1 MELLSLQK
9 EYFQSGATLPVEF
22 RIRQLKTLYQTILA
36 MEEPIQEALLADLGK
51 SQFESYETEIGFV
64 LAEIT
69 HAIRHLK
76 SWARPK
82 GRLSPLFLFPSK
94 GRVQQVPYG
103 SALILSPWNY
113 PFQLAVAPLVSSIAA
128 GNCTVIKPSELAPRT
143 AEVLGE
149 LIDSCFEKR
158 FCAVL
163 QGGAETAA
171 RLTALPFDFI
181 FFTGSSQTDQ
191 RRPF

>member
-69 HAIRHLK
+69 HAIRQRGDSPLCF
-76 SWARPK
+76 SSPQRGGFSRSPMARP
-82 GRLSPLFLFPSK
+82 
-94 GRVQQVPYG
+94 
-103 SALILSPWNY
+103 
-113 PFQLAVAPLVSSIAA
+113 
-128 GNCTVIKPSELAPRT
+128 
-143 AEVLGE
+143 
-149 LIDSCFEKR
+149 
-158 FCAVL
+158 
-163 QGGAETAA
+163 
-171 RLTALPFDFI
+171 
-181 FFTGSSQTDQ
+181 
-191 RRPF
+191 

>member
-76 SWARPK
+76 AGKAK
-82 GRLSPLFLFPSK
+82 GETLPLFLFPSK

-113 PFQLAVAPLVSSIAA
+113 PLPA
-128 GNCTVIKPSELAPRT
+128 GCGAFG
-143 AEVLGE
+143 VLH
-149 LIDSCFEKR
+149 
-158 FCAVL
+158 
-163 QGGAETAA
+163 
-171 RLTALPFDFI
+171 
-181 FFTGSSQTDQ
+181 
-191 RRPF
+191 RRRKLHGDKTL